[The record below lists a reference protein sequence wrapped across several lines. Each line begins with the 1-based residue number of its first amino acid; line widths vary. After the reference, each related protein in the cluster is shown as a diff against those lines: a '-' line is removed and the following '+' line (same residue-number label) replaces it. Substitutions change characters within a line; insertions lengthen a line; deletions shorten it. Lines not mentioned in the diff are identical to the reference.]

1 MLRSARLALRAT
13 VLSSRQAAPM
23 SSKAS
28 EAPQFD
34 PDMVKAYTK
43 MSSNHRHAD
52 GPWLQMRSAVLA
64 HCAELAEASSSD
76 DNKGVVI
83 LDLASGPGEPAA
95 TIAAALPSCKVIAT
109 DVSEDMVATAAK
121 VAEAL
126 PNLSAEVGDAQD
138 LSGFADQS
146 VDIVTCCYGYLLY
159 NKTSI

>member
-1 MLRSARLALRAT
+1 MLRSVRFALRA
-13 VLSSRQAAPM
+13 VALHPRQVTLM

-52 GPWLQMRSAVLA
+52 GPWLQMRDAVLS
-64 HCAELAEASSSD
+64 HCAEVTGKPSFDGTKEI
-76 DNKGVVI
+76 VI

-109 DVSEDMVATAAK
+109 DVSDDMVATAART
-121 VAEAL
+121 AETL

-146 VDIVTCCYGYLLY
+146 VDVVTCCYG
-159 NKTSI
+159 